1 MVQLG
6 WSFRKPSPW
15 MFTILQILRDMET
28 CMSNGSLHHSELAV
42 GMFTS
47 SAKINIRDGSC
58 RRLYEDHSCAD
69 NQII

>member
-1 MVQLG
+1 
-6 WSFRKPSPW
+6 
-15 MFTILQILRDMET
+15 
-28 CMSNGSLHHSELAV
+28 MSNGSLHHSELAV